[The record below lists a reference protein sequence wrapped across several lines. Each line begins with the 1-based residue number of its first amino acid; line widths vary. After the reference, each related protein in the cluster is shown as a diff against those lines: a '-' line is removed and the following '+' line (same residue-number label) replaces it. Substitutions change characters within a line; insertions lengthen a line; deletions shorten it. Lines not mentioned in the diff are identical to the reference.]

1 MDAFTVAPM
10 QLDELM
16 HRLTPR
22 QLQVVELLA
31 QGHDTKDI
39 CDILSIERVTLQK
52 HIHDACQRIEIDNK
66 IQLVVMFAIWRVTKT
81 N

>member
-1 MDAFTVAPM
+1 MDLFTIVPM
-10 QLDELM
+10 QLDELIR
-16 HRLTPR
+16 RLTPR
-22 QLQVVELLA
+22 QFQVVELLA
-31 QGHDTKDI
+31 QGHDTKAI

-66 IQLVVMFAIWRVTKT
+66 MQLVVMFAVWRVTKT